1 MRKILSQNV
10 DTCKSEVG
18 SGRPSVSGKKMPPR
32 PPIMAKPP
40 IVINGIMP
48 PRPITNGAPIL
59 PTFVVIFLNVKGKE
73 MTQFIEQILQCLP
86 FLEIRRRME
95 WVAPITVCNM
105 PMIIQVQYQITCP
118 GIHTL
123 VPPKALTTT

>member
-59 PTFVVIFLNVKGKE
+59 PNPDVVLLIPRAVF
-73 MTQFIEQILQCLP
+73 
-86 FLEIRRRME
+86 R
-95 WVAPITVCNM
+95 
-105 PMIIQVQYQITCP
+105 IIVGNSSAVYRNIN
-118 GIHTL
+118 
-123 VPPKALTTT
+123 